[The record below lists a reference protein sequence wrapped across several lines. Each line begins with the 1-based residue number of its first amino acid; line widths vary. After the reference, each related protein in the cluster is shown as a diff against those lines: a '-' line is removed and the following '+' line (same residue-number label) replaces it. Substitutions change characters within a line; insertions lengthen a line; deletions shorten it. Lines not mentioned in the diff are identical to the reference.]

1 MGRIANNFREMEV
14 YQEAFAFQQDVF
26 EVSKSW
32 PKGEMYALTDQA
44 RRSTRSIGANFAEA
58 WGKRRYPAHFL
69 SKLTDS
75 DGVPRIEVTTRPDA
89 KQTGPNLESQHW
101 IDTAEACGYITEEQA
116 TTWRETSERIG
127 RLLGATMAKHQSFK
141 VG

>member
-14 YQEAFAFQQDVF
+14 YKEAFAFQQEVF

-32 PKGEMYALTDQA
+32 PKEEMYALTDQV
-44 RRSTRSIGANFAEA
+44 RRSTRAIGANFAEA

-75 DGVPRIEVTTRPDA
+75 DGE
-89 KQTGPNLESQHW
+89 NLESQHW
-101 IDTAEACGYITEEQA
+101 IDTAEACGYISEDQA
-116 TTWRETSERIG
+116 KIWRETSERVG
-127 RLLGATMAKHQSFK
+127 RLLGATMAKRESFK

>member
-1 MGRIANNFREMEV
+1 MGRIASNFREMEV
-14 YQEAFAFQQDVF
+14 YQEAFAFQQEVF

-32 PKGEMYALTDQA
+32 PKEEMYALTDQA
-44 RRSTRSIGANFAEA
+44 RRSTLSIGANFAEA

-75 DGVPRIEVTTRPDA
+75 DGE
-89 KQTGPNLESQHW
+89 NLESQHW
-101 IDTAEACGYITEEQA
+101 IDTAEACAYISQEQA
-116 TTWRETSERIG
+116 KAWREISERIG
-127 RLLGATMAKHQSFK
+127 RLLGATMAKHESFK

>member
-1 MGRIANNFREMEV
+1 MEV
-14 YQEAFAFQQDVF
+14 YQEAFAFQQEVF

-32 PKGEMYALTDQA
+32 PKEEMYALTDQA

-75 DGVPRIEVTTRPDA
+75 DGE
-89 KQTGPNLESQHW
+89 NLESQHW
-101 IDTAEACGYITEEQA
+101 IDTAGACGYISQDQA
-116 TTWRETSERIG
+116 TIWRETSERIG
-127 RLLGATMAKHQSFK
+127 RLLGATMAKRESFR